1 MAKQDL
7 EKMGGEERMDEL
19 AEKMS
24 LDLVWCHTEINLGGN
39 IYTDYVETA
48 RKMVA
53 KGYRK
58 LPTGKWIMER
68 EPNGMVY
75 CFSCSFCYEESETM
89 TKFCPHCG
97 AKMALED

>member
-1 MAKQDL
+1 MSKQDL
-7 EKMGGEERMDEL
+7 EEKVGEERMDEL

-24 LDLVWCHTEINLGGN
+24 FDLVACHTEINLGGN

-68 EPNGMVY
+68 EPNGIVWLTSSIMHPPP
-75 CFSCSFCYEESETM
+75 M
-89 TKFCPHCG
+89 W
-97 AKMALED
+97 